1 MNYNLNPQ
9 NNPWRD
15 AIGSA
20 VKTLKGA
27 EYTIS
32 RPRDVFFAWTDIIG
46 RIVKLK
52 FGKTAAASA
61 SVP

>member
-1 MNYNLNPQ
+1 MNFNLNPQ
-9 NNPWRD
+9 ASPWRD

-20 VKTLKGA
+20 EKNFKGF

-32 RPRDVFFAWTDIIG
+32 RPRDLWYAWGEIMS

-52 FGKTAAASA
+52 VERRTAIAASQ
-61 SVP
+61 